1 MGWGNNQDLKDLDE
15 DLWTL
20 ATEVRL
26 YLGDSSLMDHTHIPT
41 ALNGA
46 QWARR
51 ASSHHQQILC
61 AAATEQ
67 VLHHG
72 TEMGNA
78 LLELLR
84 PVEAEADAKRLCC
97 GRRSV

>member
-1 MGWGNNQDLKDLDE
+1 MVQPLHRRR
-15 DLWTL
+15 TL
-20 ATEVRL
+20 LPCSVEPIIP
-26 YLGDSSLMDHTHIPT
+26 GCDFICCGSSLMDHTHIPT

-46 QWARR
+46 QWALR